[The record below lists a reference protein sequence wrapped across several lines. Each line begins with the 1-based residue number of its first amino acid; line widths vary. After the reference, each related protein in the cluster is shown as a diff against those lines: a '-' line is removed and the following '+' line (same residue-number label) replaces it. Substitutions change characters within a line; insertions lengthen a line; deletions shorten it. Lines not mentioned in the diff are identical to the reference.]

1 MDCEQREGEGKG
13 KMKREPIRMTKDFD
27 FQTLVIYVMYK
38 LTNLGSKHIVI
49 LTFEPWLRTFSLAIL
64 VFRTRI
70 KKASIGIF
78 YIATAIFK
86 KLNPDLLCFPGHRWL
101 IKSFCTVL
109 KTRIRLEGSR
119 DKKGIH

>member
-1 MDCEQREGEGKG
+1 MLC
-13 KMKREPIRMTKDFD
+13 T
-27 FQTLVIYVMYK
+27 K

-64 VFRTRI
+64 VLKTRI

-78 YIATAIFK
+78 YIAVVFK
-86 KLNPDLLCFPGHRWL
+86 RLNPDLLCFPGHQWL
-101 IKSFCTVL
+101 IESFCTVL

-119 DKKGIH
+119 DNKGIY